1 MDVFNP
7 FLKYCGP
14 TLPNAI
20 GRNLPVCFFQVMGF
34 AKLACRSNLHLAESG
49 VRVKDLF
56 PKLKGVKGFL
66 TKGDFG
72 GEVFGERFN
81 VFLME
86 SDKDF
91 TGDFLVDFAILFL
104 FLFCF
109 VEETGVRVDFV
120 TELTV
125 EDVVVNCKDIDLV
138 ETIFG
143 MKLWLE
149 IFWVEG
155 LAVDRVSLRI
165 LIFSAAFWLS
175 AAIRL
180 ADFKGVFIFCMRLFF
195 FSR

>member
-1 MDVFNP
+1 M
-7 FLKYCGP
+7 
-14 TLPNAI
+14 
-20 GRNLPVCFFQVMGF
+20 
-34 AKLACRSNLHLAESG
+34 
-49 VRVKDLF
+49 
-56 PKLKGVKGFL
+56 

-81 VFLME
+81 VFLAE
-86 SDKDF
+86 LDKDF
-91 TGDFLVDFAILFL
+91 TGDFLVDFTIL

-149 IFWVEG
+149 VFWVEG
-155 LAVDRVSLRI
+155 
-165 LIFSAAFWLS
+165 
-175 AAIRL
+175 
-180 ADFKGVFIFCMRLFF
+180 
-195 FSR
+195 